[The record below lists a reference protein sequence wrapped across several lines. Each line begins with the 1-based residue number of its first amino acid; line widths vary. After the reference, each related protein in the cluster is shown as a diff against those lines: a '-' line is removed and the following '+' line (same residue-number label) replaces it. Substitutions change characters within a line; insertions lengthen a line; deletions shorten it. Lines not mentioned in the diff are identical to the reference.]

1 MGEAKRRMMM
11 SGKVMPVMVPPMR
24 QVDPFDIS
32 EAVRR
37 QCIKCGGE
45 YFDKAFRLG
54 LISPVASRNLTG
66 QEVRVQYETYL
77 CRGCDHEFGAPLP
90 VVM

>member
-1 MGEAKRRMMM
+1 MGEARRRMMN
-11 SGKVMPVMVPPMR
+11 GKLVPMMVPPMR
-24 QVDPFDIS
+24 QAEPFDIS

-54 LISPVASRNLTG
+54 LISPVATRNLTG

-77 CRGCDHEFGAPLP
+77 CRACGHEFGTALP